1 MQKTDIQ
8 TLLNNSFTD
17 FSAFIETLS
26 DHRFIVSPEGKWSAA
41 QQLDHLIRSA
51 KPVNTA
57 LGLPRFFLR
66 WFGTPAAPSR
76 SFEEIRESYRDLLKN
91 GAVTTRPYI
100 PHVTEAEQ
108 KHQLL
113 RQFAAQ
119 KDKMLQQIDKWSEQ
133 ELDRY
138 QGPHPLLGK
147 LTVREI
153 LYFTAYHNYH
163 HLHTL
168 QLRELPDQ
176 PWPAQLE
183 RVIF

>member
-8 TLLNNSFTD
+8 TLLNNSFAD

-57 LGLPRFFLR
+57 LGMPRFFLR
-66 WFGTPAAPSR
+66 WFGKPAAPSR
-76 SFEEIRESYRDLLKN
+76 SFEEIRENYRGLLKN

-100 PHVTEAEQ
+100 PHVSEADQKQPLLKQFEQ
-108 KHQLL
+108 
-113 RQFAAQ
+113 Q
-119 KDKMLQQIDKWSEQ
+119 KNKMLQLIDQWSEQ

-138 QGPHPLLGK
+138 QGPHPLMGK

-168 QLRELPDQ
+168 QLREQPEQ

>member
-8 TLLNNSFTD
+8 NLLNNSFTD
-17 FSAFIETLS
+17 FAAFIETLS

-51 KPVNTA
+51 KPVNKA

-66 WFGTPAAPSR
+66 WFGTPAGPSR
-76 SFEEIRESYRDLLKN
+76 SFEEIKENYRTMLKN
-91 GAVTTRPYI
+91 GAVTARPYI

-108 KHQLL
+108 KQLL
-113 RQFAAQ
+113 LKQFALQ
-119 KDKMLQQIDKWSEQ
+119 KDKMLLQIDNWSEQ

-147 LTVREI
+147 LTIREI

-168 QLRELPDQ
+168 QLREQPDQ